1 MKTVVKLALCI
12 VALIGIIAACISISG
27 YVEDVRLR
35 KEGNMIVEK
44 VERFR
49 TVHGQLPSSL
59 SEIGVSENELFYT
72 KLNEEHYIV
81 SYGKRLGESG
91 YYDSRTKIWDL
102 GG

>member
-12 VALIGIIAACISISG
+12 VALIGIMAACIFISG
-27 YVEDVRLR
+27 YMEDVRLR
-35 KEGNMIVEK
+35 REGKLIVEK

-59 SEIGVSENELFYT
+59 SDIGVSENELFYT
-72 KLNEEHYIV
+72 KRNEGDYIV
-81 SYGKRLGESG
+81 WYGKRLGESG
-91 YYDSRTKIWDL
+91 YYDSRTKTWDV